1 MLGNQH
7 FTQPPARYTEGSLI
21 KMLEETGVGRP
32 STYAS
37 IVSTITSREYVVREQ
52 KQLKPTEL
60 GEAVVKLLKEHF
72 PNIVNVKFT
81 ASMESDLDKV
91 EHHEI
96 DYIAMLHTFYDG
108 FDKTL
113 EKAKADME
121 GVKIKL
127 KEDETNIPCEKCG
140 RMMVIKPADSVNSR
154 VPGLSG
160 VQKHKAVRNRDNRHL
175 PGVRRQGDS
184 EKEQKGYTFFG
195 CENYPECNFMTWDK
209 PTDEKCPKCGKSLF
223 KKKAE
228 S

>member
-1 MLGNQH
+1 
-7 FTQPPARYTEGSLI
+7 
-21 KMLEETGVGRP
+21 MLEETGVGRP

-127 KEDETNIPCEKCG
+127 KEDETNIP
-140 RMMVIKPADSVNSR
+140 
-154 VPGLSG
+154 
-160 VQKHKAVRNRDNRHL
+160 
-175 PGVRRQGDS
+175 
-184 EKEQKGYTFFG
+184 
-195 CENYPECNFMTWDK
+195 
-209 PTDEKCPKCGKSLF
+209 
-223 KKKAE
+223 
-228 S
+228 

>member
-1 MLGNQH
+1 ML
-7 FTQPPARYTEGSLI
+7 S
-21 KMLEETGVGRP
+21 
-32 STYAS
+32 AS
-37 IVSTITSREYVVREQ
+37 RSS
-52 KQLKPTEL
+52 KPTEL

-140 RMMVIKPADSVNSR
+140 RMMVIKPADSVNSSRAR
-154 VPGLSG
+154 VIRSAKT
-160 VQKHKAVRNRDNRHL
+160 QSR
-175 PGVRRQGDS
+175 
-184 EKEQKGYTFFG
+184 T
-195 CENYPECNFMTWDK
+195 
-209 PTDEKCPKCGKSLF
+209 
-223 KKKAE
+223 
-228 S
+228 